1 MELKISGEV
10 WYWRGPSPFYFVT
23 VPKKQ
28 GEKIKEIAS
37 LVTYGWGGNPC
48 YRKVGNSEW
57 TTSLFPKDG
66 TYVVPIKKVVREKE
80 AIEVGDTVKITLEI

>member
-28 GEKIKEIAS
+28 GAKIKEIAAA
-37 LVTYGWGGNPC
+37 VTYGWGVIPVTAKSG
-48 YRKVGNSEW
+48 RSEW

-66 TYVVPIKKVVREKE
+66 TYVIPIKKVVREKE
-80 AIEVGDTVKITLEI
+80 EIEVGDTVKIVLEI